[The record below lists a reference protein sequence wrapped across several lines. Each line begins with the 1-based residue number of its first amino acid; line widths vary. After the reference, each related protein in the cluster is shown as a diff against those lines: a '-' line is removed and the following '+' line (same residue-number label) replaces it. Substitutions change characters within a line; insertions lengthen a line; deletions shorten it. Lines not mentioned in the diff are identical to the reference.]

1 MTINNHPATR
11 GVAPIFK
18 EREKRE
24 NLSLIAMDTKF
35 RGPPTIDKRDVC
47 PRISKSSRRRGEK
60 EKKKENIRAS
70 RGSVEIE
77 TLKVVLGAKKAYVTV
92 HCARC
97 AQVRRHK
104 RTPRRKKTRHPWYKT
119 RCLVFIA
126 RCPFSRC
133 DTTLEA
139 VDAHPW

>member
-1 MTINNHPATR
+1 
-11 GVAPIFK
+11 
-18 EREKRE
+18 
-24 NLSLIAMDTKF
+24 MDTKF

-77 TLKVVLGAKKAYVTV
+77 TLKVVLGAKEAYVTV
-92 HCARC
+92 HRARC

-104 RTPRRKKTRHPWYKT
+104 RTSEGRKLVTHGIKHVASCLSLVAHSPDATRHWRPWMRT
-119 RCLVFIA
+119 RDNA
-126 RCPFSRC
+126 RPLSVPSSSGRAALSVAI
-133 DTTLEA
+133 DTTIG
-139 VDAHPW
+139 